1 MLRKRN
7 LIALLMAAMLSLGT
21 IGVAFADDSGADFVP
36 VPQNPDTQLNLTSVW
51 A

>member
-7 LIALLMAAMLSLGT
+7 LLALLMAAMLSIGT
-21 IGVAFADDSGADFVP
+21 IGVAFAEDGGADFSP
-36 VPQNPDTQLNLTSVW
+36 VPQPTEQQTDLSAVW

>member
-21 IGVAFADDSGADFVP
+21 IGVALADDGGGSDRIGDTPGTTTFV
-36 VPQNPDTQLNLTSVW
+36 DRE
-51 A
+51 AAH

>member
-21 IGVAFADDSGADFVP
+21 IGVALAEDSGSDRMEQVP
-36 VPQNPDTQLNLTSVW
+36 GSSVVIDRE
-51 A
+51 AAH